1 MLQRIITKVYGP
13 PGDMA
18 ELRALTKKLPPWG
31 NRWRGNGDRI
41 VDVGVDAG
49 RSLLLGLQNDNEITV
64 AISVSD
70 AGTRFGWHSHEQVE
84 LIFQYIG
91 VQVFEFPDRTVML
104 KPGMELKIKGGES
117 HKVTFPSDS
126 RSIVIMYPA
135 AAYFPGGGRF
145 SDQDEF
151 DAAIQKR

>member
-1 MLQRIITKVYGP
+1 
-13 PGDMA
+13 MA
-18 ELRALTKKLPPWG
+18 
-31 NRWRGNGDRI
+31 
-41 VDVGVDAG
+41 
-49 RSLLLGLQNDNEITV
+49 
-64 AISVSD
+64 
-70 AGTRFGWHSHEQVE
+70 FHEQVE

-91 VQVFEFPDRTVML
+91 VQVFEFPDRTVVL
-104 KPGMELKIKGGES
+104 KPGMELKIKGSES
-117 HKVTFPSDS
+117 HKVMFPSDS